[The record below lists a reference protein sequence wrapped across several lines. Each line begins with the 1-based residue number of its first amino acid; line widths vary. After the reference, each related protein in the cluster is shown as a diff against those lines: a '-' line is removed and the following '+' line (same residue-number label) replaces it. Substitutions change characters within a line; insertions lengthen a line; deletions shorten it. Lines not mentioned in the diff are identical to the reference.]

1 MSETTVPLAT
11 KLWATGPER
20 LLAVVAT
27 CPWQGRRLLDSL
39 VEAIEAAL
47 QGTAAPAL
55 LLTQLG

>member
-1 MSETTVPLAT
+1 MPLAT
-11 KLWATGPER
+11 KLWATGPEG